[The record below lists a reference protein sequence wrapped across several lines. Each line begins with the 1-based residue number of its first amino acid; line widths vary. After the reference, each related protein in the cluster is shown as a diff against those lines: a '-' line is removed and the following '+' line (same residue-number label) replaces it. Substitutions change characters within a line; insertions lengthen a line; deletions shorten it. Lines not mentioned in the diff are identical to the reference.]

1 MGGEILF
8 NEEKCELKPGSTLV
22 LYTDGLI
29 DRRPRDDGEY
39 FTREESRERVRA
51 AVAEAAH
58 AGVEAI
64 ANAAY
69 EAVPGDIDDDVAIV
83 VIRTSAEE
91 LAVEERTFTAEP
103 IMVSEARRMAADT
116 FASWGMLDEQS
127 ELACL
132 LVSEVVTN
140 VVLHATATPA
150 PRREM
155 AVPVTAGPGRGGE
168 PLGAPP
174 PVQFNTEFDTGS
186 YERGAYDSGPV
197 GGESL
202 DGGAFAE
209 DDWNLGAE
217 LGRRE
222 PPTKEFR
229 LRLRRGADAIWV
241 EVFDSDMRLPRIR
254 SAGETDEGGRGLYL
268 VDQLASRWGARP
280 TADGKAVWFELP
292 LAP

>member
-1 MGGEILF
+1 
-8 NEEKCELKPGSTLV
+8 
-22 LYTDGLI
+22 
-29 DRRPRDDGEY
+29 
-39 FTREESRERVRA
+39 EESRERVRA

-83 VIRTSAEE
+83 VIRTAGDE

-116 FASWGMLDEQS
+116 FAEWGMLDEQS

-140 VVLHATATPA
+140 VVLHAAATPA
-150 PRREM
+150 PRGQT
-155 AVPVTAGPGRGGE
+155 AVPVAAGPSGRGGD

-174 PVQFNTEFDTGS
+174 PVRFNTEF
-186 YERGAYDSGPV
+186 GADLDDV
-197 GGESL
+197 LEGG
-202 DGGAFAE
+202 DFDE
-209 DDWNLGAE
+209 DDWDLGAD

-222 PPTKEFR
+222 PPTK
-229 LRLRRGADAIWV
+229 
-241 EVFDSDMRLPRIR
+241 
-254 SAGETDEGGRGLYL
+254 
-268 VDQLASRWGARP
+268 
-280 TADGKAVWFELP
+280 
-292 LAP
+292 